1 MKSKKKEKE
10 EEIKMKQL
18 KINVVES
25 SVEDKLRA
33 YAIAKKAD
41 TIKASDYLETP
52 FKVKDYVIT
61 ENVLTDDETGEVS
74 QPMICITILTV
85 DGETIGTNSKPLI
98 NCFKELMDIAK
109 DIGTDFSTLELI
121 ITQQNGKNGRFNSIS
136 FVL

>member
-1 MKSKKKEKE
+1 
-10 EEIKMKQL
+10 MKQL

-52 FKVKDYVIT
+52 FRVKDYVIT
-61 ENVLTDDETGEVS
+61 ENILTDETGEVS
-74 QPMICITILTV
+74 QPMTCITILTT
-85 DGETIGTNSKPLI
+85 DNETIGTNSKPLI
-98 NCFKELMDIAK
+98 NGFKELMDIAK
-109 DIGTDFSTLELI
+109 DSNTDFSTLELI

>member
-1 MKSKKKEKE
+1 
-10 EEIKMKQL
+10 MKQL
-18 KINVVES
+18 KITVVES
-25 SVEDKLRA
+25 SVKDKLRA

-61 ENVLTDDETGEVS
+61 ENILTDDETGEVS
-74 QPMICITILTV
+74 QPMTCITILTV

-98 NCFKELMDIAK
+98 NGFKELMDIAK
-109 DIGTDFSTLELI
+109 DNGTDFSTLELI